1 MIGSLTFE
9 ADVIAGFVAG
19 ISLRICLAVVERF
32 DEEVDCSVVVTDDVA
47 PAPAPAPALDPLKA
61 SVYCALI

>member
-1 MIGSLTFE
+1 MIGSLTFK

-19 ISLRICLAVVERF
+19 ISLRIFLVVIESF
-32 DEEVDCSVVVTDDVA
+32 DEEVGCSVVVTDDVA